1 MTPAFLAYQ
10 VLFYITA
17 EQLVG
22 AWGPAD
28 IPYSEMV
35 NTYIPWIMVLLIGF
49 MPAVSEEFISR
60 AFSIPFLH
68 KYLKFR
74 WVAVV
79 IAGLIWGFAHAN
91 YPQQPFYIRGIEV
104 GIAGIVVGY
113 IFLRFGILAPLV
125 WHYTIDALYTSLIL
139 FRSSNSYFVV
149 SAALSTGSDAPALGS
164 GSRPLPAAAPL
175 RRPNVL
181 AQQKRCAPRRGSRR
195 GRAYSYSATAR
206 RPGPH
211 VCLYPAV

>member
-10 VLFYITA
+10 VLFYIAA

-28 IPYSEMV
+28 IPYSQMV

-79 IAGLIWGFAHAN
+79 IAGLIWGFAHAD
-91 YPQQPFYIRGIEV
+91 YPQQPF
-104 GIAGIVVGY
+104 
-113 IFLRFGILAPLV
+113 L
-125 WHYTIDALYTSLIL
+125 H
-139 FRSSNSYFVV
+139 
-149 SAALSTGSDAPALGS
+149 
-164 GSRPLPAAAPL
+164 SR
-175 RRPNVL
+175 
-181 AQQKRCAPRRGSRR
+181 
-195 GRAYSYSATAR
+195 
-206 RPGPH
+206 H
-211 VCLYPAV
+211 